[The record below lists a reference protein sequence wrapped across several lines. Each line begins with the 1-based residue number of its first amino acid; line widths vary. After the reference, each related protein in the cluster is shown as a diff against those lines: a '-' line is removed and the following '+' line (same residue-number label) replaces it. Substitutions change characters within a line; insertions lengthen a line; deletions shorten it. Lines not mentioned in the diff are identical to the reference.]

1 MRGHYLLSIC
11 IASLL
16 LLSFTIG
23 SRQFRT
29 LPVDSEGPEKGLTT
43 FVIAFYNVENLFD
56 TKDDPVTDDSEFL
69 PDGKYKWN
77 EEKYKVKSDN
87 IATVIAALND
97 GKGADIVGLSEIENM
112 GVIADL
118 LNHPSLKKMDYGIV
132 HRESPDMRGIDVAMI
147 YKKKAFR
154 VIGTTAIK
162 VDISAFDSRP
172 TRDII
177 LVTGVT
183 STKDTLHIFLN
194 HWPSRRG
201 GAAES
206 QPRRELAAT
215 VLRKA
220 ADSILQSAPN
230 ARLVLMG
237 DFNDNPTDASIS
249 KILGATKNPDLSQQN
264 SLYDPANNFNWKEG
278 EGSEFYRGDWSR
290 FIQIILSTSLLKN
303 NLDQQ
308 NTFHDIYLFKPEWI
322 LTEDK
327 AYQQMIP
334 YRTFEDQQPIGY
346 SDHLPVYVKL
356 KL

>member
-1 MRGHYLLSIC
+1 MSIF
-11 IASLL
+11 IAGLL
-16 LLSFTIG
+16 LFSFTTG
-23 SRQFRT
+23 SRQIAN
-29 LPVDSEGPEKGLTT
+29 LPNVGERPEKGLTS
-43 FVIAFYNVENLFD
+43 FMIAFYNVENLFD
-56 TKDDPVTDDSEFL
+56 TKDDPVTDDAEFL
-69 PDGKYKWN
+69 PNGKYKWS
-77 EEKYKVKSDN
+77 EEKYKAKSDN
-87 IATVIAALND
+87 IAKVITALND
-97 GKGADIVGLSEIENM
+97 DKGADIVGLCEIENA
-112 GVIADL
+112 GVITDL
-118 LNHPSLKKMDYGIV
+118 LNHPALKKMDYGIV

-147 YKKKAFR
+147 YKKKSFR
-154 VIGTTAIK
+154 VIGTTAIN

-183 STKDTLHIFLN
+183 STRDTLYIFLN

-220 ADSILQSAPN
+220 ADSILLRVPD

-249 KILGATKNPDLSQQN
+249 KILGATRNPDLSQQH

-303 NLDQQ
+303 SLDQD
-308 NTFHDIYLFKPEWI
+308 NAFHDIYLFKPTWI